1 MSHEHLNPDPLADS
15 AGVPWEG
22 RSFEANQH
30 ANDDGSADPA
40 LIAAIAAFRTGT
52 GEAEA
57 VVEALAAARL
67 LIPLVASLGEAG
79 EGAHG
84 QKVDKSAD
92 LAIVAVRT
100 PDGEVGIPI
109 FSSVSTMQNWN
120 PKARPVPTEPIRIAA
135 AAAQEGSTRLI
146 LDPGSESFFVFRRPA
161 IWAIGRSELWQHPT
175 KNLAVK
181 AAIREG
187 IDADARVLNWGLVN
201 GDPNYD
207 LSGAE
212 LQVILKVAPE
222 TTDAENQEI
231 TQGIAERWS
240 RHAII
245 SDLVDSIGVTFTE
258 Q

>member
-1 MSHEHLNPDPLADS
+1 MADHMNPDPLADS

-22 RSFEANQH
+22 RNFQDNPF
-30 ANDDGSADPA
+30 ANDDGSADPK
-40 LIAAIAAFRTGT
+40 LIKAIEDFRAGS

-57 VVEALAAARL
+57 VVAALAQARL

-84 QKVDKSAD
+84 QTVDKSAD

-109 FSSVSTMQNWN
+109 FSSVATMATWN
-120 PKARPVPTEPIRIAA
+120 PKARPVPTETIRIAA

-146 LDPGSESFFVFRRPA
+146 LDPGSATFFVFRRPA
-161 IWAIGRSELWQHPT
+161 IWAIGRSEMWQHPV

-181 AAIREG
+181 AAIRDG
-187 IDADARVLNWGLVN
+187 IDADVRVLNWGLVN
-201 GDPNYD
+201 GDPSYD

-240 RHAII
+240 KHEII
-245 SDLVDSIGVTFTE
+245 SDLVDSIGVSFTNE
-258 Q
+258 

>member
-1 MSHEHLNPDPLADS
+1 MSHDHANPDPLADS

-22 RSFEANQH
+22 RAFQANPH
-30 ANDDGSADPA
+30 ANDDGTADQR
-40 LIAAIAAFRTGT
+40 LIQAIENFRSGV
-52 GEAEA
+52 GDAEA
-57 VVEALAAARL
+57 VVSALGQARL
-67 LIPLVASLGEAG
+67 LVPLVASLGEAG

-84 QKVDKSAD
+84 QTVDKSAD

-109 FSSVSTMQNWN
+109 FSSVAAMQAWN
-120 PKARPVPTEPIRIAA
+120 PQARPVPTEPIRIAA

-146 LDPGSESFFVFRRPA
+146 LDPGSPSFFVFRRPA
-161 IWAIGRSELWQHPT
+161 IWAIGRSEIWQHPT
-175 KNLAVK
+175 RNLAVK

-187 IDADARVLNWGLVN
+187 IDADPRVLNWGLVN

-231 TQGIAERWS
+231 TQGIADRWS
-240 RHAII
+240 QHEII
-245 SDLVDSIGVTFTE
+245 SELVDSIGVSFTNE
-258 Q
+258 